1 MLLTR
6 ASLNLAESEIFMV
19 CVGDERRKEKRG
31 RAREDT
37 LVTRLSRAYSER
49 VENRDDE
56 CNAALT
62 VPPET
67 CSYEQ
72 TGVVRGNTTA
82 RIDDRFNV

>member
-56 CNAALT
+56 YL
-62 VPPET
+62 
-67 CSYEQ
+67 
-72 TGVVRGNTTA
+72 
-82 RIDDRFNV
+82 